1 MFINMKKI
9 DRRKALQF
17 GIGGAVSGGA
27 GMLYGQDKVNPGNK
41 PPRPM
46 RRGAPA
52 KSEGF
57 GTTERL
63 HVPTSG
69 ELTGDGWFSEDGR
82 KIPVRDEFDVIVAG
96 GGPAGF
102 TAALAAARRGI
113 RVALIEVNGCIGGIW
128 TAGQLSWILDAT
140 NKTGIMAELVADMKR
155 TGTGRLVERAYVYD
169 GERMKQLLEEKLV
182 KAGVSIRLHTRVV
195 AAVTD
200 DSNRLST
207 LITESKSGREAW
219 TAKAFI
225 DSSGD
230 GDLAAQA
237 GCEFEFGRPGDGVTQ
252 PFSLMAILSGVE
264 TDGIAEFIRG
274 QAEVRKLGSP
284 KKNFLAELRS
294 VGIDPSYGGPSIFE
308 IRDGLYAMMA
318 NHQYGASS
326 INADDVSRATIE
338 ARREIHAMVDALR
351 KKGGPWKELHL
362 NLTGEQIGTREGRRI
377 FGRYYVTGED
387 LRTGAKFDDN
397 ICDVTFPIDVHST
410 DKDKTK
416 AIESKP
422 FKSRPYQIPLRAL
435 VARDVD
441 GLMLAGRCI
450 SGDFIAHSSYRV
462 TGNAVAMGEAA
473 GVTSAIAVKNKTL
486 PHDVPFSELGKVV
499 AGV

>member
-1 MFINMKKI
+1 MNKIN
-9 DRRKALQF
+9 RRKALQF
-17 GIGGAVSGGA
+17 GIGGAVGGA
-27 GMLYGQDKVNPGNK
+27 AGLLPGQEKVNPDNK

-46 RRGAPA
+46 RRGATDD
-52 KSEGF
+52 KTVF
-57 GTTERL
+57 GTNERM
-63 HVPTSG
+63 HVRSSG
-69 ELTGDGWFSEDGR
+69 EMSDEAGWFNEDGR
-82 KIPVRDEFDVIVAG
+82 RIPVRDAYDVIVAG

-102 TAALAAARRGI
+102 TAALAAARQGVK
-113 RVALIEVNGCIGGIW
+113 VALLEVNGCIGGVW

-140 NKTGIMAELVADMKR
+140 NKGGIMAELVKGMAD
-155 TGTGRLVERAYVYD
+155 TGTGHLVERAYVYD
-169 GERMKQLLEEKLV
+169 GEKMKQLLEQMLV
-182 KAGVSIRLHTRVV
+182 DAGVSIRLHTRVV
-195 AAVTD
+195 AATTD

-225 DSSGD
+225 DCSGD

-252 PFSLMAILSGVE
+252 PFSLMAVISGVD
-264 TDGIAEFIRG
+264 TDGIAPFIRG
-274 QAEVRKLGSP
+274 VSEPRELGSP
-284 KKNFLAELRS
+284 KKNFLEELRS
-294 VGIDPSYGGPSIFE
+294 AGVDPSYAGPTIFE
-308 IRDGLYAMMA
+308 IRNGLYALMA
-318 NHQYGASS
+318 NHQYGVSA
-326 INADDVSRATIE
+326 INADDVTKATLE
-338 ARREIHAMVDALR
+338 ARRELHTMINALR

-377 FGRYYVTGED
+377 FGRYYMSGED

-397 ICDVTFPIDVHST
+397 ICQVTFPIDVHST
-410 DKDKTK
+410 DAKKTK

-422 FKSRPYQIPLRAL
+422 FKSKPYQIPLRAL

-462 TGNAVAMGEAA
+462 TGNSVAMGEAA

-486 PHDVPFSELGKVV
+486 PHDVPFSELEKAMGAVT
-499 AGV
+499 A